1 MFSPLVRKYVGVVD
15 VGTGDEND
23 YRHWLVIQ
31 TGGFTTGM

>member
-1 MFSPLVRKYVGVVD
+1 MFSLLVQKYVGVVD